1 VVNSCTKRSGFSLI
15 ELIFAIV
22 IIGITVVS
30 IPILTSA
37 TSKGVESNLVQEAV
51 FAASAQMN
59 QVLSYRWDEN
69 SIDESI
75 DTSATG
81 LAKVINTTGTGSCD
95 DNKLK
100 PGHIAQALHRRC
112 LDNNSTTASATSTFG
127 NTDGTET
134 VKDDIDD
141 FHNVSGELFIGDT
154 SAEAYK
160 QDYNYS
166 ISVTYSDM
174 NGTIP
179 ATDSDVAKKVTV
191 TIKDSTGKTLTSL
204 SSYTFNIGEVDY
216 YKRMYP

>member
-1 VVNSCTKRSGFSLI
+1 MVNFHKSHSAFSLI

-30 IPILTSA
+30 IPIMTSA
-37 TSKGVESNLVQEAV
+37 TSKGVENNLLQEAV
-51 FAASAQMN
+51 FGASAQMN
-59 QVLSYRWDEN
+59 QILSYRWDEN
-69 SIDESI
+69 SIDESV
-75 DTSATG
+75 DASATG
-81 LAKVINTTGTGSCD
+81 LAKVINRTGTGSCD

-112 LDNNSTTASATSTFG
+112 LDNNSTTASAASTFG

-141 FHNVSGELFIGDT
+141 FHNVSGELFLNDT
-154 SAEAYK
+154 SADAYK
-160 QDYNYS
+160 QDYNYT
-166 ISVTYSDM
+166 ISVQYTDM
-174 NGTIP
+174 NGTLGGIN
-179 ATDSDVAKKVTV
+179 DVAKKVTV
-191 TIKDSTGKTLTSL
+191 TITDDDGETLTSL